1 MEYKQT
7 GSEDGQITVAADFPV
22 DEYQDKK
29 AMTATS
35 ADGFQDGRHVV
46 LFVSFPDVISGQV
59 SVRRMGNTVLVDWSL
74 IVLGVAYNTLVSVEV
89 FTIK

>member
-7 GSEDGQITVAADFPV
+7 GSEDSQITVAADFPV

-59 SVRRMGNTVLVDWSL
+59 SVRRFGNKILVDWSL

>member
-1 MEYKQT
+1 
-7 GSEDGQITVAADFPV
+7 
-22 DEYQDKK
+22 
-29 AMTATS
+29 MTATS

-46 LFVSFPDVISGQV
+46 LFISFPEIISGQV
-59 SVRRMGNTVLVDWSL
+59 SVRRMRNTVLVDWSL